1 MLSAKKTTVTIN
13 PVRNYQRELQQLYD
27 RRTAID
33 SLIASLEEYDRYK
46 ATVSSGMAS
55 QRRSA

>member
-1 MLSAKKTTVTIN
+1 MLSEKKSTMTLN
-13 PVRNYQRELQQLYD
+13 PVRNSQRELDRLYA

-46 ATVSSGMAS
+46 ATSAMRLG
-55 QRRSA
+55 QRKTA

>member
-1 MLSAKKTTVTIN
+1 MLSAKKSTMTLN
-13 PVRNYQRELQQLYD
+13 PARNHQRELDRLYA

-46 ATVSSGMAS
+46 ATSPARLG
-55 QRRSA
+55 QRKTA